1 MFEIFCKRFFSALQ
15 KDAEFKL
22 GRGHACVTAIAR
34 AAQSGEKV
42 DVEAAQ
48 EQLALLPEEVS
59 HGLMEAA
66 HKTLRED
73 PAALLDMWQAKGNST
88 RPN

>member
-1 MFEIFCKRFFSALQ
+1 MFEIFGNRFFSALE

-22 GRGHACVTAIAR
+22 GRDHACVKAVAR
-34 AAQSGEKV
+34 AAQTGAKA
-42 DVEAAQ
+42 DIEAAQ
-48 EQLALLPEEVS
+48 EQLSLLPEDVVQ
-59 HGLMEAA
+59 GLMEAA

-73 PAALLDMWQAKGNST
+73 PAALLELWQAKGDPT

>member
-1 MFEIFCKRFFSALQ
+1 MFEIFGNRFFNALE

-22 GRGHACVTAIAR
+22 GRDHACVKAVAR
-34 AAQSGEKV
+34 AAQTGAKA
-42 DVEAAQ
+42 DIEAAQ
-48 EQLALLPEEVS
+48 EQLSLLPEDVVQ
-59 HGLMEAA
+59 GLMEAA

-73 PAALLDMWQAKGNST
+73 PAALLELWQAKGDPT